1 MFIVYIVVNIVYC
14 YVYCLYCLILLC
26 IVNIVIQSIQLKIFN
41 IHTLQSSPQS
51 KLKHL
56 VTPPQSYVPIS
67 SHSTFS
73 QPYPTH
79 SDIGNH

>member
-1 MFIVYIVVNIVYC
+1 MFIVYIVMNIYF

-26 IVNIVIQSIQLKIFN
+26 IVNIVIQSIQLKIVN

-56 VTPPQSYVPIS
+56 LTPHRAMSPLAVTLHFPKPIP
-67 SHSTFS
+67 HT
-73 QPYPTH
+73 QT
-79 SDIGNH
+79 